1 MKAVVKIFVAFGDL
15 DCARCLAISE
25 GPNPKVFFFFLGFSA
40 MFVANHFFNSRVA
53 LAGPL

>member
-25 GPNPKVFFFFLGFSA
+25 GPNPKVVFL
-40 MFVANHFFNSRVA
+40 
-53 LAGPL
+53 